1 MKLFLPNRCPLCPC
15 AAKASSSF
23 ESERHRGILSAF
35 ACKWD
40 ILHNSLIRR
49 FHVLTCFVDN
59 SCKVMK
65 VFFGHHKQLSESS
78 QSVEGNWCRR
88 LARGLKTKSATSEN
102 FGPISSSFFGV
113 FLADARTYSSDTGKW
128 YKRLG
133 LTQAQNMWKMWDKNL
148 ENNSQD
154 KTIDIELLERSRKET
169 DEEKYS
175 KENSTAISF
184 KCFETWANYLF
195 SHPRLFDFTR
205 SFFAFFP
212 RNSRII
218 ACHTFSYRWW
228 RSPENVR
235 FSDTKYY
242 FPSSFLRPKT

>member
-23 ESERHRGILSAF
+23 ESERHLGILSAF

-40 ILHNSLIRR
+40 ILHNSFIRR
-49 FHVLTCFVDN
+49 FHVLTCCVDN

-65 VFFGHHKQLSESS
+65 VFVGHHKQLSESS

-88 LARGLKTKSATSEN
+88 LAQGLKTKSATSEN
-102 FGPISSSFFGV
+102 FGRSSALSLFRFV
-113 FLADARTYSSDTGKW
+113 FSSDTGKW
-128 YKRLG
+128 YKLLW
-133 LTQAQNMWKMWDKNL
+133 LTQAKNMWKMWNKNF

-169 DEEKYS
+169 DEKKYS

-184 KCFETWANYLF
+184 KCFETWANY
-195 SHPRLFDFTR
+195 
-205 SFFAFFP
+205 
-212 RNSRII
+212 
-218 ACHTFSYRWW
+218 
-228 RSPENVR
+228 
-235 FSDTKYY
+235 
-242 FPSSFLRPKT
+242 

>member
-23 ESERHRGILSAF
+23 ESERHLGILSAF

-40 ILHNSLIRR
+40 ILHNSFIRR
-49 FHVLTCFVDN
+49 FHVLTCRVDN

-78 QSVEGNWCRR
+78 KSVEGNWCRK
-88 LARGLKTKSATSEN
+88 LAWGLKTKSATSEN
-102 FGPISSSFFGV
+102 FGRSSGLSLFRCV
-113 FLADARTYSSDTGKW
+113 FNGCKNSSDTGKW
-128 YKRLG
+128 YKLLW
-133 LTQAQNMWKMWDKNL
+133 LTQAKTMWKMWDKNL

-169 DEEKYS
+169 DEKKYS

-184 KCFETWANYLF
+184 KCFETWANY
-195 SHPRLFDFTR
+195 
-205 SFFAFFP
+205 
-212 RNSRII
+212 
-218 ACHTFSYRWW
+218 
-228 RSPENVR
+228 
-235 FSDTKYY
+235 
-242 FPSSFLRPKT
+242 